1 MHPNRPIAVDP
12 IWQSSAVVYL
22 LIALNTIAIAAK
34 GLDIPNETGAALANR
49 LDMIWANFIK
59 REFLITSEAMEIVE
73 LAKVAPFG
81 GGVRAARLGFA
92 GAANITFFPL
102 SLLAFFGLLVLL
114 LVLLALFRLL
124 VLSLGLL
131 AFFGLKISAASL
143 FVFVRLPVLSL
154 RLLAFFGLPVLSLDL
169 LAFFGLL
176 VLLPILALILL
187 ALFRLL
193 VLLVLFGLM
202 ILPKAYFA
210 LTLESISFALVPR
223 KSLSRFDL
231 AALTTSLHHF
241 VVSLFFRYL
250 NYTTSR
256 GET

>member
-1 MHPNRPIAVDP
+1 LHPNRPIAVDP
-12 IWQSSAVVYL
+12 IGERLAVVDL
-22 LIALNTIAIAAK
+22 LIALNKIASAAK

-73 LAKVAPFG
+73 LAKVVPFS

-102 SLLAFFGLLVLL
+102 I
-114 LVLLALFRLL
+114 LLALFGLLILALRLL
-124 VLSLGLL
+124 ALFGLLIFPLGLSLDLL
-131 AFFGLKISAASL
+131 ALFG
-143 FVFVRLPVLSL
+143 LPVLSL
-154 RLLAFFGLPVLSLDL
+154 ILLAFFGLPI
-169 LAFFGLL
+169 F
-176 VLLPILALILL
+176 PLI
-187 ALFRLL
+187 
-193 VLLVLFGLM
+193 LLVLFGLL

-210 LTLESISFALVPR
+210 LTLESISFVLVPK

-231 AALTTSLHHF
+231 ATLTTRLHHF
-241 VVSLFFRYL
+241 VVSLFFQYL
-250 NYTTSR
+250 NYTASR